1 MGILDNAA
9 EVLRCFGH
17 GCSEVTV
24 TEVSNRLGLP
34 KASASRL
41 LRAMRDAGML
51 ETIGA
56 TRRHRPGKMML
67 DLAAAFRQSS
77 SLIVRASEVVAAAV
91 RRFGHTGYVSLRDGR
106 EVTAVAD
113 FEGTNALRVVSNI
126 GRRLDAHKSSTG
138 RVLLARLPEDEV
150 TSLYAGDPN
159 LERLVA
165 ELARVRAQ
173 GFAFSE
179 QESTPGVDAVAV
191 AVGDP
196 ATEEAVALCI
206 VYPHT
211 QADEAARAE
220 MVAALGAGGKEI
232 ADTLGDPG
240 FVPPKLHIGSSQ

>member
-1 MGILDNAA
+1 MADTAA
-9 EVLRCFGH
+9 LQTSSVVSETRKFGALAAPTAF
-17 GCSEVTV
+17 GS
-24 TEVSNRLGLP
+24 
-34 KASASRL
+34 
-41 LRAMRDAGML
+41 D
-51 ETIGA
+51 TIGSFLH
-56 TRRHRPGKMML
+56 RHLKTIAESMIHAEMDPPVEDGEIAIL
-67 DLAAAFRQSS
+67 ESEIQAVLAD
-77 SLIVRASEVVAAAV
+77 VA
-91 RRFGHTGYVSLRDGR
+91 
-106 EVTAVAD
+106 TAVAD

-220 MVAALGAGGKEI
+220 MVAALGAGGKEN